1 MRILPRAYG
10 GRVSSVDT
18 RVAQWV
24 DVATEMLSSPLTEF
38 PVEVVGHGL
47 IESFEADYAAVNW
60 RRADGSSGLESV
72 TRPGADYGGHTG
84 AEAAA
89 LAREATTSPLLDHHP
104 LVRWYLATGS
114 GAPQSMH
121 RVPEALRSD
130 RSAEALSFLHRIGSD
145 QEVSI
150 PLHLRGVSHLAIVVG
165 RSGRGDYSNED
176 MAVARRVQPLLV
188 AVHRQVGSIGFAV
201 PEHRLR
207 DLGLSGRELAVLQLL
222 ATGRTAGAIGWAL
235 GCSPRTVQKHVEHL
249 YRKLG
254 VKDRVNAVR
263 IGREAG
269 LISPPVSP
277 VTPGFPEPNPARV
290 LLPG

>member
-1 MRILPRAYG
+1 VG
-10 GRVSSVDT
+10 CVSSVDT

-24 DVATEMLSSPLTEF
+24 DIATEMLSAPLTAF
-38 PVEVVGHGL
+38 PVGVIGRGL
-47 IESFEADYAAVNW
+47 IDSFEADYAAVNW
-60 RRADGSSGLESV
+60 RRPDGTSGLEAV
-72 TRPGADYGGHTG
+72 TRLGAGFGGH
-84 AEAAA
+84 AESEAAA
-89 LAREATTSPLLDHHP
+89 LATAAATSPLLDHHP

-121 RVPEALRSD
+121 RVPVALRSD
-130 RSAEALSFLHRIGSD
+130 RSAEAVDFLHRIGSD

-150 PLHLRGVSHLAIVVG
+150 PLHLHGLSHLAIVVG

-188 AVHRQVGSIGFAV
+188 AVHRQLGSIGPAV

-269 LISPPVSP
+269 LIAPPVSA
-277 VTPGFPEPNPARV
+277 VSPGFPEPDPARV